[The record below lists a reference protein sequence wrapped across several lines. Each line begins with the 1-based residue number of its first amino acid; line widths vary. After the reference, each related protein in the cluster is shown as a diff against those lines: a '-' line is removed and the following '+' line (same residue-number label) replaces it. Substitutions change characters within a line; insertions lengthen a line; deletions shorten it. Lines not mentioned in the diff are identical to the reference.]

1 MKLTQ
6 ARPRDVLERRG
17 DRGDVIVVQVL
28 NVFTTSVPASGD
40 NVRCADYCANDGRD
54 VYRMRADE
62 DPDVWTLVD
71 ACAECG
77 QRRRWAES
85 EWCEACYQRL
95 GIVDG
100 TIGFEMRN
108 GQLVEV
114 ETRG

>member
-6 ARPRDVLERRG
+6 ARPGDVLERRG

-71 ACAECG
+71 AGAECG

-108 GQLVEV
+108 GQL
-114 ETRG
+114 R